1 MHTARSHF
9 KFWENDRYLPYFY
22 YILNTETI
30 RRKQTNSG
38 FGNKEETVI
47 NCRRIHSGFGNKEG
61 NIIN

>member
-1 MHTARSHF
+1 M
-9 KFWENDRYLPYFY
+9 
-22 YILNTETI
+22 TETI

-47 NCRRIHSGFGNKEG
+47 NCRRKQSGFGNKEG